1 VSIDLA
7 DGFSA
12 TTWSP
17 PGEIQIAMVNG
28 SDPDPVRCAA
38 RVTSGGKLH
47 IVALGERAIS
57 GAQEE

>member
-1 VSIDLA
+1 MES
-7 DGFSA
+7 
-12 TTWSP
+12 

-47 IVALGERAIS
+47 IVALAS
-57 GAQEE
+57 GRYLAPKKNRSA